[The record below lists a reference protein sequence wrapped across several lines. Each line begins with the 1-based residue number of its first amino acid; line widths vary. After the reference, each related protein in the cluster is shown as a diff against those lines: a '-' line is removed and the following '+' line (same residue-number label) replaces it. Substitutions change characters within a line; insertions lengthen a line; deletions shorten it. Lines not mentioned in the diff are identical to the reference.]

1 MIFSF
6 SLYAIPLQVA
16 LVIYFGLE
24 WLSLL
29 EDGKCV
35 IANTEIYG
43 VMLGQIWLDWNI
55 IKVGT
60 NSILV

>member
-6 SLYAIPLQVA
+6 SLCAIPLQVA

-35 IANTEIYG
+35 IANTEIHG
-43 VMLGQIWLDWNI
+43 VVSRSSKKIQEVIDI
-55 IKVGT
+55 E
-60 NSILV
+60 

>member
-24 WLSLL
+24 WLSLP

-35 IANTEIYG
+35 IANTEIHR
-43 VMLGQIWLDWNI
+43 VISRSNK
-55 IKVGT
+55 KVQEV
-60 NSILV
+60 IDIE